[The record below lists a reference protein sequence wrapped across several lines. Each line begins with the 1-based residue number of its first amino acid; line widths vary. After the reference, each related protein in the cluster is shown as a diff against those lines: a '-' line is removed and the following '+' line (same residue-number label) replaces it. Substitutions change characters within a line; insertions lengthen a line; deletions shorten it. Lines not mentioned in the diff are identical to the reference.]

1 MKRRDLLA
9 GLLPVAVAPLARAQQ
24 PGKIYRIAMVHPSN
38 PPSVM
43 SETGGVSF
51 WQAMFQE
58 LRRLGYEEGRNL
70 KVERYSAEGKEEVFP
85 QLAKQ
90 VVATQPDLIFAPGGY
105 EVRFYA
111 EAAAGR
117 VPIICFTNDPVAVG
131 ISTSLSRPSANV
143 TGVVGDLGP
152 ITAKRFQMLLEV
164 RPDAHHVALLL
175 PRRYWQDG
183 GWVQRMYEQQGV
195 RFTCLCVP
203 SPVQEPEFRQA
214 FANLDHDKPDFIN
227 VAPASEWSMYRE
239 LIVDLVNETRIPA
252 IYPYRPFVEL
262 GGLMSY
268 GWDYGELF
276 RQAARQM
283 GEVLRGQ
290 PVSEVPFYSPTKW
303 ELTINLRTA
312 KQIGLEIPLSVL
324 TRADLVIE

>member
-1 MKRRDLLA
+1 
-9 GLLPVAVAPLARAQQ
+9 
-24 PGKIYRIAMVHPSN
+24 
-38 PPSVM
+38 
-43 SETGGVSF
+43 
-51 WQAMFQE
+51 
-58 LRRLGYEEGRNL
+58 
-70 KVERYSAEGKEEVFP
+70 
-85 QLAKQ
+85 
-90 VVATQPDLIFAPGGY
+90 VATQPDLIFAPGGY

-117 VPIICFTNDPVAVG
+117 VPIICFTNDPVAMG

-143 TGVVGDLGP
+143 TGIVGDFGP
-152 ITAKRFQMLLEV
+152 ITTKRFQMLREV
-164 RPDAHHVALLL
+164 RPDARHVALLL

-214 FANLDHDKPDFIN
+214 FANLDHDRPDFIN
-227 VAPASEWSMYRE
+227 VSPSGEWSTYRE

-283 GEVLRGQ
+283 DEVLRGR

-303 ELTINLRTA
+303 ELAVNLRTA
-312 KQIGLEIPLSVL
+312 KRISLEIPLHIL
-324 TRADLVIE
+324 ARADLVIE

>member
-1 MKRRDLLA
+1 
-9 GLLPVAVAPLARAQQ
+9 
-24 PGKIYRIAMVHPSN
+24 
-38 PPSVM
+38 M
-43 SETGGVSF
+43 SERGASF
-51 WQAMFQE
+51 WQVLFQE

-70 KVERYSAEGKEEVFP
+70 RVGRYSAEGREEIYP

-203 SPVQEPEFRQA
+203 SPVQEPAFRQA
-214 FANLDHDKPDFIN
+214 FANLDHDRPDFIN
-227 VAPASEWSMYRE
+227 VFSTGDNTTYRQ
-239 LIVDLVNETRIPA
+239 LIIGVVNETRIPA
-252 IYPYRPFVEL
+252 LYLDRQYVEL
-262 GGLMSY
+262 GGLMCY
-268 GWDYGELF
+268 GWDNDELY
-276 RQAARQM
+276 RYAARQM
-283 GEVLRGQ
+283 DEILRGR

-303 ELTINLRTA
+303 ELAINLRTA
-312 KQIGLEIPLSVL
+312 KRIGLELPPSILASANV
-324 TRADLVIE
+324 VIE